1 VIFISAMYI
10 GATQTWNTSMGA
22 QNEPFCTY
30 TLATYTA
37 FADTCV
43 TTRRKHLLRM
53 NIHITINQLVKEN
66 NFR

>member
-1 VIFISAMYI
+1 
-10 GATQTWNTSMGA
+10 MGA
-22 QNEPFCTY
+22 QNKSFCTY
-30 TLATYTA
+30 TLAAYTA

-53 NIHITINQLVKEN
+53 DVYITIKQPVKEN